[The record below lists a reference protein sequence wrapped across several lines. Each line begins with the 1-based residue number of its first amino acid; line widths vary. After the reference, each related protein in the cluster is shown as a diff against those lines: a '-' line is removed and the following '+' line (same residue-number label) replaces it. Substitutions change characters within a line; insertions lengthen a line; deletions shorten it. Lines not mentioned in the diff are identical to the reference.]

1 METRARYIMVGAFFL
16 LLLTTL
22 VVVVLWLARVEFK
35 QRVNFYDIY
44 FPGSV
49 IGLNRGSAVRDN
61 GIPVGRVTE
70 VRLDPQDPS
79 RVRVTV
85 EIDSST
91 DIQSDSVAA
100 LEIQGLTGA
109 AFINITGG
117 SRDSPPL
124 VRESGQRYPVI
135 ASAPSGLQRVVASA
149 PEALARVIA
158 LADEL
163 SEVFN
168 EKNRTAIA
176 DTLENVRRLTAT
188 VASHTGEIDGAIS
201 DGATALHD
209 LRSTLETANAIL
221 ASLNQTL
228 GPSSDMSDAIKS
240 VNATSQKFGALAD
253 HLNSILDENSPQLH
267 DFTRRGLYQLEQLVA
282 ESQQLVAQ
290 LGRLADSLERDPSRI
305 IYGDRRQGYQP
316 K

>member
-1 METRARYIMVGAFFL
+1 METRARYILVGAFFL
-16 LLLTTL
+16 LLLATL
-22 VVVVLWLARVEFK
+22 VVAVLWLARVEFK
-35 QRVNFYDIY
+35 QRVSFYDIY

-49 IGLNRGSAVRDN
+49 TGLNRGSAVRDN

-85 EIDSST
+85 EIDSGT
-91 DIQSDSVAA
+91 EIQSDSVAA
-100 LEIQGLTGA
+100 LEVQGLTGS

-117 SRDSPPL
+117 SRDSAPL

-168 EKNRTAIA
+168 DKNRSAIA
-176 DTLENVRRLTAT
+176 DTLENVRRLSAT

-228 GPSSDMSDAIKS
+228 GPNSDMADAIKAVS
-240 VNATSQKFGALAD
+240 ATTQKFGVVAD
-253 HLNSILDENSPQLH
+253 HLNAILDDNSPPLH
-267 DFTRRGLYQLEQLVA
+267 EFTRRGLEQLQQLVA
-282 ESQQLVAQ
+282 QSQQLVAQ
-290 LGRLADSLERDPSRI
+290 LSRLADTIERDPSRI

>member
-16 LLLTTL
+16 LLLATL

-49 IGLNRGSAVRDN
+49 TGLNRGSAVRDN

-100 LEIQGLTGA
+100 LEIQGLTGS

-117 SRDSPPL
+117 SRDAPPL

-176 DTLENVRRLTAT
+176 DTLENVRRLSAT

-221 ASLNQTL
+221 ASLNQTI
-228 GPSSDMSDAIKS
+228 GPSSDMSEAIKS
-240 VNATSQKFGALAD
+240 LNTTSQKFGQLAD
-253 HLNSILDENSPQLH
+253 HLNSILDDNSPQLH
-267 DFTRRGLYQLEQLVA
+267 EFTRRGLDQLQQLVA
-282 ESQQLVAQ
+282 QSQQLVAQ
-290 LGRLADSLERDPSRI
+290 LSRLADTIERDPSRI

>member
-1 METRARYIMVGAFFL
+1 METRARYILVGSFFL
-16 LLLTTL
+16 LLLATL
-22 VVVVLWLARVEFK
+22 VVAVLWLARVEFK
-35 QRVNFYDIY
+35 QRVSFYDIY

-49 IGLNRGSAVRDN
+49 TGLNRGSPVRDN

-85 EIDSST
+85 EIDSGNE
-91 DIQSDSVAA
+91 IQSDSVAA
-100 LEIQGLTGA
+100 LEVQGLTGS

-168 EKNRTAIA
+168 ERNRSAIA
-176 DTLENVRRLTAT
+176 DTLENVRRLSAT

-228 GPSSDMSDAIKS
+228 GPSSDMADAIKAVS
-240 VNATSQKFGALAD
+240 ATTQKFGAVAD
-253 HLNSILDENSPQLH
+253 HLNAILDDNSPQLH
-267 DFTRRGLYQLEQLVA
+267 EFTRRGLDQL
-282 ESQQLVAQ
+282 QQLVAQ
-290 LGRLADSLERDPSRI
+290 SQQLVTQLSRLADTIERDPSRI